1 MAATPWFEDPSR
13 DPRETVAAAL
23 ALLEGVFGKVG
34 RLPDADLVA
43 FTRES
48 ESLGRVVDALR
59 VRAAGE
65 VDARSDLMVKE
76 RLSAQH
82 GCRNGT
88 ELLER
93 LTGAST
99 RTVRSRVRLDTR
111 TQPRFALTGEELPA
125 KQPAIAAALQNG
137 AIGLEAAQLIGT
149 MLTTVEHRADPVAL
163 ADSEAWLVAEAT
175 GHEPT
180 RTFDEVRAQVLAIGL
195 SLDQD
200 GPEPSAEEAAKR
212 RGFTIGTLRNG
223 VHPVRG
229 DVTPEAAG
237 ALQMLFDAHSNPAVR
252 FGTHPADT
260 EAGEPWGPDEVV
272 PDDRTPAQ
280 KRHDI
285 LHAAIQTAARAEDTP
300 SLGGAA
306 PTLLVHVT
314 AEDLLSPTG
323 VASIDGIQ
331 TPVPASIAHRIAC
344 TGAVQKIVFDNAGR
358 IVRLGSKERL
368 FNTHQRKAIA
378 ARDGGCVIPG
388 CSIRASWCE
397 IHHVTDH
404 AKGGPTHTDN
414 GVMLCWW
421 HHHNLERSGWGIR
434 ITRGIVET
442 KAPPWIDPRGI
453 YRPAPNAITRRR
465 RPRSPAPP
473 GRPGR

>member
-13 DPRETVAAAL
+13 DPREAVAAA
-23 ALLEGVFGKVG
+23 AGALEGVFSQVG
-34 RLPDADLVA
+34 SLADADVVA
-43 FTRES
+43 FTRQVEA
-48 ESLGRVVDALR
+48 LGRLVDGLR

-65 VDARSDLMVKE
+65 VDARSDLRAEE
-76 RLSAQH
+76 RLSALH
-82 GCRNGT
+82 GCRNGI

-93 LTGAST
+93 LTLVSSA
-99 RTVRSRVRLDTR
+99 TVRARIVLDKRTR
-111 TQPRFALTGEELPA
+111 PRFALTGEELPA
-125 KQPAIAAALQNG
+125 EHPAIGAALEDG
-137 AIGLEAAQLIGT
+137 TLGLETAGLIGK
-149 MLTTVEHRADPVAL
+149 MLARVAHRADPVRL
-163 ADSEAWLVAEAT
+163 ADAEAWLVGQAT
-175 GHEPT
+175 DPT
-180 RTFDEVRAQVLAIGL
+180 QPRTFDEVVVQVLAQGVG
-195 SLDQD
+195 LDQD
-200 GPEPSAEEAAKR
+200 GLEPSAEEAAKR
-212 RGFTIGTLRNG
+212 RGFTIGALRNG
-223 VHPVRG
+223 LHPVRG

-237 ALQMLFDAHSNPAVR
+237 TLQMLFDAHSNPAVR

-260 EAGEPWGPDEVV
+260 EAGEPWGPDETV
-272 PDDRTPAQ
+272 PDDRTPTQ

-285 LHAAIQTAARAEDTP
+285 LHSAIQTAARAEDTP

-306 PTLLVHVT
+306 PTLLVHVA

-331 TPVPASIAHRIAC
+331 TPMPASLAHRIAC

-358 IVRLGSKERL
+358 IVRLGTKERL

-434 ITRGIVET
+434 INRGIVET
-442 KAPPWIDPRGI
+442 KAPPWIDPRGH

-465 RPRSPAPP
+465 SRPPVRA
-473 GRPGR
+473 G

>member
-13 DPRETVAAAL
+13 DPREAVAAAL
-23 ALLEGVFGKVG
+23 AVLEGVFGQVG
-34 RLPDADLVA
+34 GLPDANLVA

-48 ESLGRVVDALR
+48 EGLGRVVDALR

-99 RTVRSRVRLDTR
+99 RTVRARVRLDTR

-125 KQPAIAAALQNG
+125 KQPAIAAALQDG

-175 GHEPT
+175 GHEPA

-200 GPEPSAEEAAKR
+200 GLEPSSEEAAKR
-212 RGFTIGTLRNG
+212 RGFTIGALRNG

-252 FGTHPADT
+252 FGTNPADT
-260 EAGEPWGPDEVV
+260 EAGEPWGQDEVV
-272 PDDRTPAQ
+272 PDERTPAQ

-306 PTLLVHVT
+306 PTLLVHVA

-358 IVRLGSKERL
+358 IVRLGTKERL

-434 ITRGIVET
+434 INRGIVET

-453 YRPAPNAITRRR
+453 YRPAPNALTRRR
-465 RPRSPAPP
+465 SRPPAPP
-473 GRPGR
+473 RAPAR